1 MKYSP
6 VEFEVRKFYDSNSV
20 MNETEFL
27 ETLLLKKPA
36 LKRQKRKVIEKIVSE
51 LYAEKMESES
61 DSQVQESQDV
71 QEEDCKE
78 NLLNSSLQNLYAR
91 QNAAEKSASSA
102 QKRKSSVKIEQSKKA
117 KVVSR
122 EDYPTPLTRLSDL
135 GGVDEIAQELLQ
147 LVGMPLMHP
156 EIFTHLGIEPP
167 RGILLQGSPGTY
179 FTKGRNW
186 KNFTC

>member
-6 VEFEVRKFYDSNSV
+6 VEFEVRKFYDGNSV
-20 MNETEFL
+20 MNEAEFM
-27 ETLLLKKPA
+27 ETLLHKKPA

-61 DSQVQESQDV
+61 DSQVQEIQDV
-71 QEEDCKE
+71 QEEECKE

-91 QNAAEKSASSA
+91 QTAEKSASLS
-102 QKRKSSVKIEQSKKA
+102 QKRKSSVKTEQSKKA

-156 EIFTHLGIEPP
+156 EIFIHLGIEPP
-167 RGILLQGSPGTY
+167 RGILLQGSPGIY
-179 FTKGRNW
+179 F
-186 KNFTC
+186 F